1 MGQKQHLTAPDPK
14 QTKFPRG
21 VPFIIGN
28 ELAER
33 FSFYGMKGI
42 LVIFMTKHL
51 LDSSGK
57 PAFMDDEAAKAVY
70 HLFTAG
76 AYFFPLI
83 GAILADVLWGKYKTI
98 LWISLM
104 YCLGH
109 GMLALMDL
117 GPVYGLWD
125 MKPFLFA
132 GLILIAIGAG
142 GIKPCVSAHVGDQ
155 FGQGNKHLLTQ
166 VFNWFYFSINVGAAA
181 STLLTP
187 VLLHVYGPWA
197 AFGLPGVLMGL
208 ATFLFWL
215 GRNKFVHVPAAG
227 WESWKRE
234 TFSPEGKRALRNLAP
249 LFLIFVPV
257 FWALFD
263 QTGSAW
269 VLQAQGMDRN
279 FAGVNW
285 LESQIQAINPILIL
299 TFIPI
304 FTYVFYPIMGKFFDP
319 TPLRKIGIGMFMTV
333 AAFGISGMIEARI
346 SGGAFD
352 DVSANSS
359 IASWSASRLID
370 GEADGYGWSSGYL
383 DFDAEDYKAPELIIR
398 LRERKAWTVNA
409 VEINPYAFV
418 GELEPV
424 ESAIE
429 GSDGFEEYQA
439 YEIEADRLSTLTKE
453 ERQEIEEVPDFDA
466 MAKSVRLFVHRLGA
480 IETIQEIDE
489 DGKTTETEELVW
501 DEVGIIDLEPVNR
514 LQRLEFTSVE
524 ASKIKL
530 VVESN
535 QGESI
540 IMKMGTV
547 RVIADG
553 NFASSAIAESDGVWP
568 DVAALGYRPNIAW
581 QILAYLVLTC
591 AEILVSIVC
600 LEFAY
605 TQSPKKMKSFIM
617 GIYFLGVSLGN
628 LFVSGV
634 NFALNNIKDAEG
646 ATPLDGA
653 TYYWFFSGLM
663 FLASLGF
670 LVFAKTYKGQNFIQ
684 GDDDTPA
691 IEAESLAEGTE
702 AR

>member
-1 MGQKQHLTAPDPK
+1 MSEKQYLTAPDPAE
-14 QTKFPRG
+14 TKFPKG
-21 VPFIIGN
+21 VKFIIGN

-57 PAFMDDEAAKAVY
+57 PDFFDDETAKGIY

-83 GAILADVLWGKYKTI
+83 GAMLADILWGKYKTI

-117 GPVYGLWD
+117 GPHYGLWD
-125 MKPFLFA
+125 MKPFMFA
-132 GLILIAIGAG
+132 GLIMIAIGAG

-166 VFNWFYFSINVGAAA
+166 IFNWFYFSINVGAAA

-187 VLLHVYGPWA
+187 VLLSIYGPWA
-197 AFGLPGVLMGL
+197 AFGLPGVLMAI
-208 ATFLFWL
+208 ATFLFWM
-215 GRNKFVHVPAAG
+215 GRHRFVHVPAAG
-227 WESWKRE
+227 WAHWKQE

-279 FAGVNW
+279 FAGIHW

-299 TFIPI
+299 TCIPL
-304 FTYVFYPIMGKFFDP
+304 FTYVLYPFMGKFFNP
-319 TPLRKIGIGMFMTV
+319 TPLRKIGIGMFLTV
-333 AAFGISGMIEARI
+333 AAFGVSGMIETRI
-346 SGGAFD
+346 SGGNFEG
-352 DVSANSS
+352 VSAKSGLS
-359 IASWSASRLID
+359 SWSASQLLD
-370 GEADGYGWSSGYL
+370 GDADGSGWSSGYL
-383 DFDAEDYKAPELIIR
+383 DLEADDYKSPELVVR
-398 LRERKAWTVNA
+398 LRERNSWNINA
-409 VEINPYAFV
+409 IEINPFAFV

-429 GSDGFEEYQA
+429 GSDGFEEYTA
-439 YEIEADRLSTLTKE
+439 YKLETNRLDALADDERTAIEQL
-453 ERQEIEEVPDFDA
+453 PDLDS
-466 MAKSVRLFVHRLGA
+466 MAKTVRVFAHMPGEM
-480 IETIQEIDE
+480 ETISTTNDDGSITESEEIAW
-489 DGKTTETEELVW
+489 TEIGLLELTG
-501 DEVGIIDLEPVNR
+501 ENK
-514 LQRLEFTSVE
+514 LQRLDFPSIQ
-524 ASKIKL
+524 ASKVKI

-535 QGESI
+535 QGNSP
-540 IMKMGTV
+540 IMKLGRV
-547 RVIADG
+547 RVIADTE
-553 NFASSAIAESDGVWP
+553 FPASSKAQSDGVWP
-568 DVAALGYRPNIAW
+568 DVAALGYMPSIAW

-634 NFALNNIKDAEG
+634 NFGLNGIKDAEG

-653 TYYWFFSGLM
+653 NYYWFFAGLM
-663 FLASLGF
+663 LLASFGF
-670 LVFAKTYKGQNFIQ
+670 VLFAKTYKGETFIQ
-684 GDDDTPA
+684 GEDDLEVIGA
-691 IEAESLAEGTE
+691 EAEAEGTE